1 MDCPPKK
8 SCCREVAV
16 VERWPFNSG
25 GSTVMKN
32 DCCINIF
39 LIQYIKKKQMGK
51 KATGRR
57 KTVHV
62 YSMAKELKLGSD
74 SETQML

>member
-1 MDCPPKK
+1 MNVWTVHQKK
-8 SCCREVAV
+8 AV

-25 GSTVMKN
+25 GLTVMKN

-39 LIQYIKKKQMGK
+39 LIQYIKKKNRWVK
-51 KATGRR
+51 KQLAEG

>member
-8 SCCREVAV
+8 RCCREVAV

-57 KTVHV
+57 KNSSCLQHGQGV
-62 YSMAKELKLGSD
+62 
-74 SETQML
+74 ETWVRF